1 MNNKLE
7 LILLFDF
14 EYLKFKAKNI
24 FYNPKRIKLSPKIIT
39 FKEKFG
45 IEKDHLYEILAT
57 TISINKDT
65 EEIFP
70 NTSSM
75 GIRLKENNLFVMN
88 PYPSTKTFQ
97 NLEANGIVMI
107 NFVDNIYLYALAALK
122 EPESRIGLKIF
133 PKRYYEY
140 LDNSMISELQNYLSN
155 QIENAISNIPYI
167 KQSWGIIIGMVEGKK
182 KKEKQNGLGKIN
194 LTEFKI
200 NPIYSNNLRASYNL
214 YNRAENLALEM
225 IILATRLKVA
235 YIKEDRILISS
246 IEEKISQ
253 FENDI
258 RRFSKNSRVLK
269 TINLVQKYRKT
280 LEIP

>member
-1 MNNKLE
+1 MS
-7 LILLFDF
+7 
-14 EYLKFKAKNI
+14 
-24 FYNPKRIKLSPKIIT
+24 PRIIN

-65 EEIFP
+65 EEKFP

-97 NLEANGIVMI
+97 NLEVNGIVVI

-122 EPESRIGLKIF
+122 EPESRIDLKIF

-140 LDNSMISELQNYLSN
+140 LDKSVISELQNYLPN
-155 QIENAISNIPYI
+155 QIENVISNIPYI

-182 KKEKQNGLGKIN
+182 KKKKQNGLGKIN

-200 NPIYSNNLRASYNL
+200 KAIYSNNLRASYNL